1 MAAAGL
7 RGPLPWEPLGLA
19 ALPPSAPAGLPAAPA
34 ASASEKGGAAA
45 EGRIRRPMNAF
56 MVWAKD
62 ERKRLALQNPDLH
75 NAELSK
81 MLGKSWKSLTPSQ
94 KRPYV
99 EEAER
104 LRVQHIQDYPTYKY
118 RPRRKKQ
125 VKRICKRVDPGFILG
140 NLSRDQDHMLEKR
153 TCGRA
158 AGEKD
163 GQPEYSPASMLGRY
177 REAPGSSTNNL
188 GTHMDSYPYGLPT
201 PPEMSPLDVIDP
213 DQSFFSSPCPE
224 DPHRH
229 QMPGAPY
236 SLEYNHSPLQ
246 CNQPLSH
253 MAVAQ
258 APSSIHPS
266 PSSCP
271 GAPPLGN
278 YYPPVF
284 HPTLHAPNLQSHLG
298 QLSPPP
304 EHQNFD
310 TLDPLSQ
317 ADLLEEMDRDEFD
330 QYLNTPG
337 LQEPSGLVIS
347 GHVQVSQVASGSQA
361 IASASSSSEASLI
374 SVLADATAT
383 YYNNYGV
390 S

>member
-1 MAAAGL
+1 MASRLGSCGWERLEMPGEEGQGLGRGGAG
-7 RGPLPWEPLGLA
+7 GGG
-19 ALPPSAPAGLPAAPA
+19 AGGGG
-34 ASASEKGGAAA
+34 EKAAA
-45 EGRIRRPMNAF
+45 ESRIRRPMNAF

-62 ERKRLALQNPDLH
+62 ERKRLAAQNPDLH

-104 LRVQHIQDYPTYKY
+104 LRVQHMHDYPTYKY

-125 VKRICKRVDPGFILG
+125 VKRICKRVDPSFLLG
-140 NLSRDQDHMLEKR
+140 NLSRDQDPLLEKR
-153 TCGRA
+153 ACGRA

-163 GQPEYSPASMLGRY
+163 GQIEYSPTSVLPSLGRY
-177 REAPGSSTNNL
+177 REAPVGSGNL
-188 GTHMDSYPYGLPT
+188 GAHMDSYPYGLPT

-213 DQSFFSSPCPE
+213 EQSFFSTPCSE
-224 DPHRH
+224 DPHRPH
-229 QMPGAPY
+229 MPGAPY
-236 SLEYNHSPLQ
+236 SLEYNASPLQ
-246 CNQPLSH
+246 CNRPLTH
-253 MAVAQ
+253 M
-258 APSSIHPS
+258 PSSSIHPT
-266 PSSCP
+266 PSSCS
-271 GAPPLGN
+271 GNSGN
-278 YYPPVF
+278 YYSPVF
-284 HPTLHAPNLQSHLG
+284 HPALQTPALQAHLG

-317 ADLLEEMDRDEFD
+317 DDLLEEMDRDEFD
-330 QYLNTPG
+330 QYLNAPG
-337 LQEPSGLVIS
+337 GHPEPSGLLIS
-347 GHVQVSQVASGSQA
+347 GHVQVSQVAGGA
-361 IASASSSSEASLI
+361 LVASISSAPSTSSEASLI